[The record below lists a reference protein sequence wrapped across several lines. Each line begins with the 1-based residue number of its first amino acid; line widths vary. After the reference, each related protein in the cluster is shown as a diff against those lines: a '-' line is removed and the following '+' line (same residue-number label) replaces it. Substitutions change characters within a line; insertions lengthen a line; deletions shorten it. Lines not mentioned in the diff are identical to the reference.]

1 MMLNPAHLVA
11 NALAEELAGNYR
23 DMYGDRSPEYPA
35 ILRSSAKLAIER
47 IANSDALYHDA
58 QHTVMVT
65 LVGQAMLRG
74 RVLAEKVTGADW
86 LHFTVALL
94 CHDIGY
100 LRGICPG
107 DTESSFVINEAGD
120 TVTGPRGASDAF
132 LTPYHVERSKIFV
145 KHRLSLSEYLDA
157 DRIARAIELT
167 RFPVPDDEDHA
178 DTHTEAGLVRAADL
192 IGQLADPHYP
202 RKLNAL
208 FHEFVETG
216 VAERLDFKSPAD
228 LAERYPRFFWS
239 VVEPY
244 IRPALQ
250 HLGRTVDGKQWIANL
265 YSHVF
270 VEEHVRSRPGPQRGV
285 APPADAG
292 EHGKVPLTS
301 IPSRAIQTPADT
313 T

>member
-1 MMLNPAHLVA
+1 MLNPAHLVA

-23 DMYGDRSPEYPA
+23 DMYGERSPEYPA
-35 ILRSSAKLAIER
+35 ILRSTAKLAIER

-120 TVTGPRGASDAF
+120 TVTAPRGASDAF
-132 LTPYHVERSKIFV
+132 LTPHHVERSKIFV
-145 KHRLSLSEYLDA
+145 KHRLSQSGYLDA

-167 RFPVPDDEDHA
+167 RFPVPEDDDHA
-178 DTHTEAGLVRAADL
+178 DTHSEAGLVRAADL

-216 VAERLDFKSPAD
+216 VAERLEFKSPAD

-250 HLGRTVDGKQWIANL
+250 HLQRTVEGKQWIAQL
-265 YSHVF
+265 YAHVF
-270 VEEHVRSRPGPQRGV
+270 VEEHVRARAGPQRGV
-285 APPADAG
+285 G
-292 EHGKVPLTS
+292 EGPDNPKVPLVP
-301 IPSRAIQTPADT
+301 IAGAAPKPNDAR
-313 T
+313 